1 MKCLFV
7 TGTRADFGKMK
18 GLISALSSDESR
30 YSIQIVATGMHL
42 LTEFGSTLVEIENT
56 FPNKVVQIK
65 GQKFQENMSNG
76 FARFITGFNLHL
88 ESEKPDV
95 VLVHGDRFD
104 ALGAAIAASNMGIHV
119 VHIEGGE
126 VSGTIDEAIRHSV
139 SKFAHIHFVSNEKS
153 KERVCQLGEDP
164 DYIFVTGS
172 PETDVLLG
180 EDLPSL
186 TEVKDRY
193 DIDFEDYAVFCFHP
207 VVSERDDLE
216 RQIGELI
223 KFSNSIDENIIWI
236 YPNNDLGGN
245 IIIDHVVSNHKKN
258 LKIFESMRF
267 ESYLTLLKNAKVII
281 GNSSSGVRE
290 APVLDTPCVNIGSRQ
305 AGRVQH
311 PLVFDCEVTEQFIME
326 AYQAA
331 ITSEK
336 LHLRKGTFKSIGV
349 AGEIK
354 AILDNLDLKKIPI
367 QKTFH
372 GN

>member
-1 MKCLFV
+1 
-7 TGTRADFGKMK
+7 MK
-18 GLISALSSDESR
+18 GLMLSLSNDKNH
-30 YSIQIVATGMHL
+30 YSIKIVATGMHL
-42 LTEFGSTLVEIENT
+42 LPEFGRTLVEIENT
-56 FPNKVVQIK
+56 FPNKVVEIK
-65 GQKFQENMSNG
+65 GQQFQETMSNG
-76 FARFITGFNLHL
+76 FARFIKGFNLHL

-104 ALGAAIAASNMGIHV
+104 ALGAAITASSMGIHV

-126 VSGTIDEAIRHSV
+126 VSGTIDEAIRHSI
-139 SKFAHIHFVSNEKS
+139 SKFAHIHFVANEKS

-172 PETDVLLG
+172 PEMDILLG

-193 DIDFEDYAVFCFHP
+193 DIEFEHYAIFCFHP
-207 VVSERDDLE
+207 VVSERVDLE

-223 KFSNSIDENIIWI
+223 KFAESIDDNIVWI

-245 IIIDHVVSNHKKN
+245 IIIDRLASIQKKN

-267 ESYLTLLKNAKVII
+267 ESYLTLLKNAKVIV

-290 APVLDTPCVNIGSRQ
+290 APTLDTPCVNIGSRQ
-305 AGRVQH
+305 ARRVQH
-311 PLVFDCEVTEQFIME
+311 PLIFDCEMAEELILE

-331 ITSEK
+331 IASKELHVRTKTFGSE
-336 LHLRKGTFKSIGV
+336 GVVSAIKSV
-349 AGEIK
+349 
-354 AILDNLDLKKIPI
+354 LDNLNFKQIPI